1 MRIESLMD
9 GDVDAVTQAAKE
21 QAIRLLARR
30 EHSRLEL
37 QGKLA
42 ARGYTPEVVDATLA
56 QLAADGLQSDAR
68 FVEGYVRSALERG
81 HGERKIRADL
91 QARGVGDQLA
101 SASLDL
107 SDADWRRRA
116 TQAVCKRFG
125 PNPSSDLAN
134 RAKQLRFLLRRGF
147 SPEIA
152 GATLRDMNGAPR
164 VIDMLP

>member
-1 MRIESLMD
+1 M
-9 GDVDAVTQAAKE
+9 DAVAQAAKE

-42 ARGYTPEVVDATLA
+42 ARGHTTEVVDTTLA

-101 SASLDL
+101 SASLAL
-107 SDADWRRRA
+107 SDADWRCRA
-116 TQAVCKRFG
+116 AQAVCKRFG

-134 RAKQLRFLLRRGF
+134 QARQLRFLLRRGF
-147 SPEIA
+147 PPEISHA
-152 GATLRDMNGAPR
+152 VVAATAA
-164 VIDMLP
+164 V